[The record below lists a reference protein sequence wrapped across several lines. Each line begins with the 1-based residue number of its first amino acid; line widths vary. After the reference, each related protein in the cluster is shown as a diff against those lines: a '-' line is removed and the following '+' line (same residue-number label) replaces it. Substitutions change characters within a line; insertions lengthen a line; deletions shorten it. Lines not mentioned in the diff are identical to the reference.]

1 MCLYR
6 KRLLNKVSGSANI
19 YSVRKM
25 DKKEII
31 KLLRENMETMRKVYG
46 VRRIGIFGSAV
57 RNELTSNS
65 DIDIVVEFEPDR
77 ISFKTY
83 GGLVIFLEKLL
94 GREIDLIT
102 PDGINN
108 IRIKSVKR
116 EIKKETEYV

>member
-1 MCLYR
+1 MFIPE
-6 KRLLNKVSGSANI
+6 KLLNKVSGSANI

-25 DKKEII
+25 DKEEII
-31 KLLRENMETMRKVYG
+31 KLLRENMETMRKAYG
-46 VRRIGIFGSAV
+46 VKRIGIFGSAV

-83 GGLVIFLEKLL
+83 GGLAIFLEKLL
-94 GREIDLIT
+94 GREIDLVT
-102 PDGINN
+102 PDEINN
-108 IRIKSVKR
+108 IKIKSVKR